1 MCRRRPPA
9 QCPQELLERSIAL
22 NLVYASNSVS
32 AMVKSSSISLLTL
45 TPLDSAI
52 CFNLACFSSGKRIV
66 QVPIFV

>member
-1 MCRRRPPA
+1 
-9 QCPQELLERSIAL
+9 
-22 NLVYASNSVS
+22 
-32 AMVKSSSISLLTL
+32 MVKSSSISLLTL